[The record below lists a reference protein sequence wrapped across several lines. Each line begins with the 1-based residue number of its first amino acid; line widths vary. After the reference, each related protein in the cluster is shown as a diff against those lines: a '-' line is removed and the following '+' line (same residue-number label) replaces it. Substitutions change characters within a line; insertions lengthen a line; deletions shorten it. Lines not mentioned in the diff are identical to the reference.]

1 MTDSIAAAVASAG
14 IVPVLVIDDEARGP
28 QLFAALSEGGIRC
41 VEITLRTQAALAL
54 IELAARDFPELLVG
68 AGTVL
73 SVGDVD
79 RVADAGARFAVS
91 PGFDDAVV
99 AQSAA
104 RGMLPVPGVATAS
117 EVIRAR
123 AAGLSH
129 LKFFPAEP
137 LGGAAAI
144 SALSGPFADVRFMP
158 SGGLTAANAAAYV
171 ESPAVFAISG
181 AWMATRKM
189 ITESDWA
196 TITRLSRE
204 ALDTMGTR

>member
-1 MTDSIAAAVASAG
+1 MSDTTAAAIASAG
-14 IVPVLVIDDEARGP
+14 IVPVLVIDDAAHGAR
-28 QLFAALSEGGIRC
+28 LFGALSEGGIRC
-41 VEITLRTQAALAL
+41 VEITLRTEAALEL

-73 SVGDVD
+73 STDDVD

-99 AQSAA
+99 AHSAS
-104 RGMLPVPGVATAS
+104 RGLLAVPGVATAS
-117 EVIRAR
+117 EVQRAR

-137 LGGAAAI
+137 LGGVAAI

-158 SGGLTAANAAAYV
+158 SGGLTAANAAAYL

-181 AWMATRKM
+181 GWMATRSM
-189 ITESDWA
+189 IADGDWDS
-196 TITRLSRE
+196 ITRVSRE
-204 ALDTMGTR
+204 VVDAIGAR